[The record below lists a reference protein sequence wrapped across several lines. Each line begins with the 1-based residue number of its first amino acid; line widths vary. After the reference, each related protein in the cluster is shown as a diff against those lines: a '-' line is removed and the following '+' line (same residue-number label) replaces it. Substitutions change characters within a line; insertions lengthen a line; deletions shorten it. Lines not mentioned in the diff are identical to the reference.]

1 MFVIFVFKQLKYG
14 RPMQNEVSLDI
25 YDCITQPRTNRL
37 PLVHWVTTY
46 CENNVHTIYLLL
58 LDAYVFNCFLM

>member
-25 YDCITQPRTNRL
+25 YDYIAQPRTNRL
-37 PLVHWVTTY
+37 H
-46 CENNVHTIYLLL
+46 
-58 LDAYVFNCFLM
+58 